1 MIRNCF
7 KSRGRGLVKR
17 LELIFFCVTCNGL
30 FGQDPRISRTGI
42 EDGSDWLLVGAK
54 VNGSSVAVIPRIAQ
68 IHVNSAV
75 SNFLISFNVGKRL
88 IFRLSKRVE
97 DLLNRHA
104 DLAEDIWAWFLS

>member
-1 MIRNCF
+1 M
-7 KSRGRGLVKR
+7 VKR
-17 LELIFFCVTCNGL
+17 LKLIFFCVTCNGL
-30 FGQDPRISRTGI
+30 FRQDPRISRTGI

-97 DLLNRHA
+97 DLLNRYT